1 MKLHENKELFKDAI
15 IATSQLKN
23 IAEIYVEKDYWVTLA
38 LHFIFSNEIG
48 KSCIFKGGTALSKC
62 NHLIDRFSEDIDIVL
77 LKQGNESSNQLK
89 NKLNK
94 ITTIVGEY
102 IPEIEIEGITNKKG
116 MIRKTAHNYKKI
128 FEGLFG
134 QIRDKL
140 IVEATCLGSFEPFE
154 KGKVSSFIYEM
165 IIETNQQQIA
175 DEYGLNPFELNVL
188 SPKRTFCEKI
198 MSLVRFSHTINP
210 IEDLNNKVRHIYD
223 INQMLKNEEITKFF
237 NSTEF
242 DKLLVIVA
250 NDDLLSFKS
259 GNEWLQNHP
268 TQAMIFKESA
278 DVWDKL
284 KTTYFS
290 TFSKLVYGD
299 LPTENEILETLNKLS
314 ERMKNIDWKVKLR
327 PHNKNNH
334 PTNP

>member
-23 IAEIYVEKDYWVTLA
+23 IAEIYVEKDYWVTFA
-38 LHFIFSNEIG
+38 LYSIFSSEIG

-89 NKLNK
+89 NKLK
-94 ITTIVGEY
+94 KVTKIVGEH

-116 MIRKTAHNYKKI
+116 MIRKTAHNYPKI

-134 QIRDKL
+134 QIRDNL
-140 IVEATCLGSFEPFE
+140 IIEATWLGSFEPFE
-154 KGKVSSFIYEM
+154 KGNVSSLIYEM
-165 IIETNQQQIA
+165 MLETNQQLIA
-175 DEYGLNPFELNVL
+175 EEYELNSFEVNVL

-198 MSLVRFSHTINP
+198 MNLVRFSYTDNP
-210 IEDLNNKVRHIYD
+210 IEDLNNKIRHIYD
-223 INQMLKNEEITKFF
+223 LNQMLKNKEIEQYFISTK
-237 NSTEF
+237 EF
-242 DKLLVIVA
+242 EDLLVKVA
-250 NDDLLSFKS
+250 NDDMLSFKS
-259 GNEWLQNHP
+259 GNKWLQNHP
-268 TQAMIFKESA
+268 TQAMIFKESE

-290 TFSKLVYGD
+290 TFSKLVYGK
-299 LPTENEILETLNKLS
+299 LPNDTEILGTLKKLS
-314 ERMKNIDWKVKLR
+314 ERMKNVNWKIE
-327 PHNKNNH
+327 
-334 PTNP
+334 

>member
-1 MKLHENKELFKDAI
+1 MRLHENKELFKDAI

-23 IAEIYVEKDYWVTLA
+23 IAEIYVEKDYWVTVA
-38 LHFIFSNEIG
+38 LHSIFSNEIG

-77 LKQGNESSNQLK
+77 LKQEKESSNQLK
-89 NKLNK
+89 NKLKK
-94 ITTIVGEY
+94 ITNVVGEH

-116 MIRKTAHNYKKI
+116 IIRKTAHNYPKI

-134 QIRDKL
+134 QIRDNL
-140 IVEATCLGSFEPFE
+140 IVEATWLGSFGPFE
-154 KGKVSSFIYEM
+154 KGKVNSLIYEM

-175 DEYGLNPFELNVL
+175 DKYTLNPFEVNVL

-198 MSLVRFSHTINP
+198 MSLVRFSYTVNP
-210 IEDLNNKVRHIYD
+210 IEDLNNKIRHIYD
-223 INQMLKNEEITKFF
+223 LNRMLKNKEIDDFF
-237 NSTEF
+237 NSQEF
-242 DKLLVIVA
+242 EKLLVIVA
-250 NDDLLSFKS
+250 NDDMLSFKS

-268 TQAMIFKESA
+268 TQAIIFKESA

-290 TFSKLVYGD
+290 TFNKLVYGE
-299 LPTENEILETLNKLS
+299 LPTENEILETLKKLS
-314 ERMKNIDWKVKLR
+314 TRMENIEWKIK
-327 PHNKNNH
+327 
-334 PTNP
+334 

>member
-1 MKLHENKELFKDAI
+1 MRLHENKELFRDAI
-15 IATSQLKN
+15 IATSQLKD

-38 LHFIFSNEIG
+38 LYSIFSNEIG

-89 NKLNK
+89 NRLKK
-94 ITTIVGEY
+94 ITKIVGKH

-116 MIRKTAHNYKKI
+116 MIRKTAHNYPKI
-128 FEGLFG
+128 FEGLLG
-134 QIRDKL
+134 QIRDNL
-140 IVEATCLGSFEPFE
+140 IVEATWLGSFEPFE
-154 KGKVSSFIYEM
+154 KGKVCSLIYEM
-165 IIETNQQQIA
+165 IIETNQPQIA
-175 DEYGLNPFELNVL
+175 NEYGLNPFDVNVL

-198 MSLVRFSHTINP
+198 MSLVRFSYTTNP
-210 IEDLNNKVRHIYD
+210 IEDLNNKIRHIYD
-223 INQMLKNEEITKFF
+223 LNQMLKNTNIKNFF
-237 NSTEF
+237 DTPEF

-250 NDDLLSFKS
+250 NDDMLSFKS

-268 TQAMIFKESA
+268 TQAIIFKESE

-290 TFSKLVYGD
+290 TFNKLVYGE
-299 LPTENEILETLNKLS
+299 LPTENEILGTLKKLS
-314 ERMKNIDWKVKLR
+314 ERMKNIDWKIK
-327 PHNKNNH
+327 
-334 PTNP
+334 